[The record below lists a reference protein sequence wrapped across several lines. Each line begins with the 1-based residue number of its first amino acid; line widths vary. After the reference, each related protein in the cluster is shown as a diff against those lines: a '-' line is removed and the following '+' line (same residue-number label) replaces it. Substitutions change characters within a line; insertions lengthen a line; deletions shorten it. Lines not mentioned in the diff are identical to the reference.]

1 MYHAVRLDLGVIR
14 PNQIYNSSARFNA
27 SITNL
32 TFPSNPDIPSFASST
47 LATRA
52 KIDNVDLSNTTYSV
66 HVPNILYYTSV
77 FKIRPMPQAIAA
89 VFVST
94 FSMLLASWHAFNFV
108 TSSFVITQAK
118 PQARSK
124 YGKGHVLVLLCTR
137 Y

>member
-32 TFPSNPDIPSFASST
+32 IFPASFNITSFTSST
-47 LATRA
+47 FATRA
-52 KIDNVDLSNTTYSV
+52 KIGNVDLSNTTYNV
-66 HVPNILYYTSV
+66 HVPNILYYTPA

-94 FSMLLASWHAFNFV
+94 FSMMLASWHAFNFL
-108 TSSFVITQAK
+108 TSSFVKSQAK
-118 PQARSK
+118 PQAGSK
-124 YGKGHVLVLLCTR
+124 YGKGSTSPW